1 MAKSV
6 DAQHLKCCERKLLW
20 VQVPS
25 SAHQN
30 WWLILN
36 QERPDTC
43 LAVLDYF
50 CPPTRDRTWDLTI
63 KSRLLYQLS
72 YGRSCAILRHIL
84 NTFNLQELM
93 LTSFSRVGGVM
104 VAALVLGTSGA
115 IRGGSS
121 PLPRTIENLKH
132 SLCWF

>member
-1 MAKSV
+1 
-6 DAQHLKCCERKLLW
+6 
-20 VQVPS
+20 
-25 SAHQN
+25 
-30 WWLILN
+30 
-36 QERPDTC
+36 
-43 LAVLDYF
+43 
-50 CPPTRDRTWDLTI
+50 
-63 KSRLLYQLS
+63 
-72 YGRSCAILRHIL
+72 
-84 NTFNLQELM
+84 M